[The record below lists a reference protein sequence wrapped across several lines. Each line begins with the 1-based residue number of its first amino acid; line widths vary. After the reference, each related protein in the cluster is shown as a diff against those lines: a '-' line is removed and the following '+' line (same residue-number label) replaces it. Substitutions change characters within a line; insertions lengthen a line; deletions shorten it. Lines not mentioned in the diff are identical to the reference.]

1 LDRARKWSQLLV
13 ECEIILSDK
22 NQTEV
27 DFDRIYDMK
36 SEIERM
42 KALDEF
48 ELIKQVREQF
58 ALLDEWHLELDK
70 VTESDENGRVL
81 SSDRELL
88 ESLVK
93 KARNEF
99 KINISK
105 EIDEIVSQV
114 KDVEAW
120 EDATRKLIE
129 SDQLSKIDEARNLL
143 KTVRDDKEENYNII
157 D

>member
-1 LDRARKWSQLLV
+1 
-13 ECEIILSDK
+13 
-22 NQTEV
+22 
-27 DFDRIYDMK
+27 
-36 SEIERM
+36 
-42 KALDEF
+42 
-48 ELIKQVREQF
+48 LIKQVREQF